1 MGKTTA
7 YLKGI
12 LFVSVLLL
20 FRVESEEKDSSRL
33 DLVNPNKELP
43 KDIALIAKK
52 IRPSI
57 VVVTQEGREGKTVG
71 TGTGFVISEN
81 GLIATCAHVIGES
94 RLIKVRFDDGNE
106 YKVEQIFAS
115 DRKLDLAILKINAK
129 DLKPL
134 QVERT
139 QISEQGAEVIAMGNP
154 QGLEFS
160 IVRGIISGIR
170 KIDNQSL
177 IQIAIPIEPGNSGGP
192 LMNDKGN
199 VCGILNMKSAITEN
213 LGFAIP
219 IENLIKIKN
228 APNPVTMDNWLT
240 IGKLNSAIWKTKMGA
255 DWRQRAGRISVKEK
269 GSGFGGRSLCV
280 YEKET
285 PEVPYEVKVD
295 VKLNNESGAAGL
307 IFEANEND
315 KHYGFYP
322 TGGKLRLTRF
332 EGPDVLSWSILNEID
347 SKLYE
352 DGEWNTIRIRVE
364 EESILTFL
372 NNQKLFE
379 IKDKILRNGKV
390 GLAKF
395 RDTEATFKNFK
406 LGKDLSTKEPS
417 PEIIKDINKN
427 ISLFLDNNKD
437 ESAIKNLNKEAL
449 TAQALINKKIK
460 TLETSISSLEKLN
473 DKVHREKIT
482 YEILQELNKGNDS
495 DLALCALLL
504 AKYDN
509 QEIDIDAYYSEIE
522 RMGEDLLSKIK
533 NNIGLEAKVA
543 LISQYLFKDNGYHG
557 SRTDYYNQSNSYL
570 NEVLDDR
577 EGIPITLSIIYIEL
591 AERIGLKMQGLGLP
605 GHFVVFY
612 NNNGNRKI
620 IDPFDNG
627 KPITKA
633 DADAIVKEYDI
644 TMNAN
649 DYKAADNKSIIQRML
664 YNLKGIS
671 IDNKEYQSALN
682 YVDLL
687 IAIDPKDSQERLSRS
702 ILFIQLDQNDDAK
715 KDLEWLLEMEPEGIR
730 IERIRELYNRID

>member
-1 MGKTTA
+1 M
-7 YLKGI
+7 
-12 LFVSVLLL
+12 
-20 FRVESEEKDSSRL
+20 
-33 DLVNPNKELP
+33 
-43 KDIALIAKK
+43 
-52 IRPSI
+52 
-57 VVVTQEGREGKTVG
+57 
-71 TGTGFVISEN
+71 
-81 GLIATCAHVIGES
+81 
-94 RLIKVRFDDGNE
+94 
-106 YKVEQIFAS
+106 
-115 DRKLDLAILKINAK
+115 
-129 DLKPL
+129 
-134 QVERT
+134 
-139 QISEQGAEVIAMGNP
+139 
-154 QGLEFS
+154 
-160 IVRGIISGIR
+160 
-170 KIDNQSL
+170 
-177 IQIAIPIEPGNSGGP
+177 
-192 LMNDKGN
+192 
-199 VCGILNMKSAITEN
+199 
-213 LGFAIP
+213 
-219 IENLIKIKN
+219 
-228 APNPVTMDNWLT
+228 
-240 IGKLNSAIWKTKMGA
+240 
-255 DWRQRAGRISVKEK
+255 
-269 GSGFGGRSLCV
+269 
-280 YEKET
+280 
-285 PEVPYEVKVD
+285 
-295 VKLNNESGAAGL
+295 
-307 IFEANEND
+307 
-315 KHYGFYP
+315 
-322 TGGKLRLTRF
+322 
-332 EGPDVLSWSILNEID
+332 
-347 SKLYE
+347 
-352 DGEWNTIRIRVE
+352 
-364 EESILTFL
+364 
-372 NNQKLFE
+372 
-379 IKDKILRNGKV
+379 

-460 TLETSISSLEKLN
+460 NLEISITSLEKLN

-482 YEILQELNKGNDS
+482 YEILEELNKENDS

-509 QEIDIDAYYSEIE
+509 QEIDIDAYHSEIE

-533 NNIGLEAKVA
+533 NNTDIEAKVA
-543 LISQYLFKDNGYHG
+543 LISKYLFKDNGYHG

-570 NEVLDDR
+570 IEVLDDR

-605 GHFVVFY
+605 GHFVVFF

-671 IDNKEYQSALN
+671 IDNKEYQNALN

-702 ILFIQLDQNDDAK
+702 ILFIQLDQKDDAK

>member
-20 FRVESEEKDSSRL
+20 FRVESEENDSSEL

-43 KDIALIAKK
+43 KDIALMAKK

-644 TMNAN
+644 TMNTN

>member
-20 FRVESEEKDSSRL
+20 FRVESEEKDSSGL

-43 KDIALIAKK
+43 KDIALMAKK

-134 QVERT
+134 QVEKN

-322 TGGKLRLTRF
+322 SGGKLRLTRF

>member
-1 MGKTTA
+1 MDKMTA

-20 FRVESEEKDSSRL
+20 FRVGGEEKDPSRI
-33 DLVNPNKELP
+33 DLVNPNKKLP
-43 KDIALIAKK
+43 KNIALVAKK

-134 QVERT
+134 QVEST
-139 QISEQGAEVIAMGNP
+139 QISEQGSEVIAMGNP

-170 KIDNQSL
+170 EIDNQSL

-192 LMNDKGN
+192 LLNDKGN

-219 IENLIKIKN
+219 IENLIRIKN

-280 YEKET
+280 YEKEI
-285 PEVPYEVKVD
+285 PKIPYEVKVD

-322 TGGKLRLTRF
+322 SGGKLRLTRF
-332 EGPDVLSWSILNEID
+332 EGPDVLSWSILNETD
-347 SKLYE
+347 SELYE

-379 IKDKILRNGKV
+379 IKDNILRNGKV

-406 LGKDLSTKEPS
+406 LGTDLSIKKPS

-449 TAQALINKKIK
+449 TAQSLINKKIK
-460 TLETSISSLEKLN
+460 TLEDSITSLEKLK
-473 DKVHREKIT
+473 DKVHRDKIT
-482 YEILQELNKGNDS
+482 NEILEELNKGNDS
-495 DLALCALLL
+495 DLSQCALLL

-522 RMGEDLLSKIK
+522 RMGEDLMSKIK
-533 NNIGLEAKVA
+533 NNTDIEAKVA
-543 LISQYLFKDNGYHG
+543 LISKYLFKDNGYHG

-591 AERIGLKMQGLGLP
+591 AKRIGLKMQGLGLP

-627 KPITKA
+627 KSISEA
-633 DADAIVKEYDI
+633 DADAIVKEYDSS
-644 TMNAN
+644 MNAN
-649 DYKAADNKSIIQRML
+649 DYKAAGNKSIIQRML

-671 IDNKEYQSALN
+671 IDKKEYQDALN

-687 IAIDPKDSQERLSRS
+687 IAIDPKDPQERLSRS

-715 KDLEWLLEMEPEGIR
+715 KDLEWLLEMEPEGVR
-730 IERIRELYNRID
+730 IERIRQLYDRLN

>member
-20 FRVESEEKDSSRL
+20 FRVESEEKDFSGL

-43 KDIALIAKK
+43 KDIALMAKK

-57 VVVTQEGREGKTVG
+57 VVVTQEGREGITVG

-134 QVERT
+134 QVEKN

-605 GHFVVFY
+605 GHFVVCY

>member
-20 FRVESEEKDSSRL
+20 FRVESEEKDSSGL

-43 KDIALIAKK
+43 KDIALMAKK

-134 QVERT
+134 QVERN

>member
-20 FRVESEEKDSSRL
+20 FRVESEEKDSSGL

-43 KDIALIAKK
+43 KDIALMAKK

-285 PEVPYEVKVD
+285 PKVPYEVKVD

>member
-1 MGKTTA
+1 MDKMTA

-20 FRVESEEKDSSRL
+20 FRVGGEEKDPSRI
-33 DLVNPNKELP
+33 DLVNPNKKSP
-43 KDIALIAKK
+43 KNIALVAKK

-57 VVVTQEGREGKTVG
+57 VVVTQEGREGKIVG

-94 RLIKVRFDDGNE
+94 RLIKVRFDNGNE

-134 QVERT
+134 QVEST
-139 QISEQGAEVIAMGNP
+139 QISEQGSEVIAMGNP

-170 KIDNQSL
+170 EIDNQSL

-192 LMNDKGN
+192 LLNDKGN

-219 IENLIKIKN
+219 IENLIRIKN

-280 YEKET
+280 YEKEI
-285 PEVPYEVKVD
+285 PKIPYEVKVD

-322 TGGKLRLTRF
+322 SGGKLRLTRF
-332 EGPDVLSWSILNEID
+332 EGPDVLSWSILNETD
-347 SKLYE
+347 SELYE

-379 IKDKILRNGKV
+379 IKDNILRNGKV

-406 LGKDLSTKEPS
+406 LGTDLSIKKPS

-449 TAQALINKKIK
+449 TTQSLINKKIK
-460 TLETSISSLEKLN
+460 TLENSITSLEKLK
-473 DKVHREKIT
+473 DKVHRDKIT
-482 YEILQELNKGNDS
+482 NEILEELNRGNDS
-495 DLALCALLL
+495 DLSQCALLL

-522 RMGEDLLSKIK
+522 RMGEDLMSKIK
-533 NNIGLEAKVA
+533 NNTDIEAKVA
-543 LISQYLFKDNGYHG
+543 LISKYLFKDNGYHG

-591 AERIGLKMQGLGLP
+591 AKRIGLKMQGLGLP

-627 KPITKA
+627 KSISEA
-633 DADAIVKEYDI
+633 DADAIVKEYDS

-649 DYKAADNKSIIQRML
+649 DYKAAGNKSIIQRML

-671 IDNKEYQSALN
+671 IDKKEYKDALN

-687 IAIDPKDSQERLSRS
+687 IAIDPKDPQERLSRS

-715 KDLEWLLEMEPEGIR
+715 KDLEWLLEMEPEGVR
-730 IERIRELYNRID
+730 VERIRQLYDRLN

>member
-20 FRVESEEKDSSRL
+20 FRVESEEKDSSGL

-134 QVERT
+134 QVEKN

>member
-1 MGKTTA
+1 MDKMTA
-7 YLKGI
+7 YLNGI

-20 FRVESEEKDSSRL
+20 FRVGGEEKDPSRI
-33 DLVNPNKELP
+33 DLVNPNKKLP
-43 KDIALIAKK
+43 KNIALMAKK

-94 RLIKVRFDDGNE
+94 RLIKVRFDNGNE

-134 QVERT
+134 QVEST
-139 QISEQGAEVIAMGNP
+139 QISEQGSEVIAMGNP

-170 KIDNQSL
+170 EIDNQSL

-192 LMNDKGN
+192 LLNDKGN

-285 PEVPYEVKVD
+285 PKVPYEVKVD

-449 TAQALINKKIK
+449 TAQALIYKKIK
-460 TLETSISSLEKLN
+460 NLEISITSLEKLN

-730 IERIRELYNRID
+730 IERIRELYNRLN

>member
-20 FRVESEEKDSSRL
+20 FRVESEEKDSSGL

-43 KDIALIAKK
+43 KDIALMAKK

-322 TGGKLRLTRF
+322 SGGKLRLTRF
-332 EGPDVLSWSILNEID
+332 EGPDVLSWSILNETD
-347 SKLYE
+347 SELYE
-352 DGEWNTIRIRVE
+352 DGGWNTIRIRVE

>member
-20 FRVESEEKDSSRL
+20 FRVESEEKDSSGL

-43 KDIALIAKK
+43 KDIALMAKK

-460 TLETSISSLEKLN
+460 TLKTSISSLEKLN

>member
-1 MGKTTA
+1 MDKMTA

-20 FRVESEEKDSSRL
+20 FRVGGEEKDPSRI
-33 DLVNPNKELP
+33 DLVNPNKKLP
-43 KDIALIAKK
+43 KNIALVAKK

-134 QVERT
+134 QVEST
-139 QISEQGAEVIAMGNP
+139 QISEQGSEVIAMGNP

-170 KIDNQSL
+170 EIDNQSL

-192 LMNDKGN
+192 LLNDKGN

-219 IENLIKIKN
+219 IENLIRIKN

-280 YEKET
+280 YEKEI
-285 PEVPYEVKVD
+285 PKIPYEVKVD

-322 TGGKLRLTRF
+322 SGGKLRLTRF
-332 EGPDVLSWSILNEID
+332 EGPDVLSWSILNETD
-347 SKLYE
+347 SELYE
-352 DGEWNTIRIRVE
+352 DGGWNTIRIRVE

-379 IKDKILRNGKV
+379 IKDNILRNGKV

-406 LGKDLSTKEPS
+406 LGTDLSIKKPS

-449 TAQALINKKIK
+449 TAQSLINKKIK
-460 TLETSISSLEKLN
+460 TLENSITSLEKLK
-473 DKVHREKIT
+473 DKVHRDKIT
-482 YEILQELNKGNDS
+482 NELLEELNKGNDS
-495 DLALCALLL
+495 DLSQCALLL

-522 RMGEDLLSKIK
+522 RMGEDLMSKIK
-533 NNIGLEAKVA
+533 NNTDIEAKVA
-543 LISQYLFKDNGYHG
+543 LISKYLFKDNGYHG

-591 AERIGLKMQGLGLP
+591 AKRIGLKMQGLGLP

-627 KPITKA
+627 KSISEA
-633 DADAIVKEYDI
+633 DADAIVKEYDSS
-644 TMNAN
+644 MNSN
-649 DYKAADNKSIIQRML
+649 DYKAAGNKSIIQRML

-671 IDNKEYQSALN
+671 IDKKEYQDALN

-687 IAIDPKDSQERLSRS
+687 IAIDPKDPQERLSRS
-702 ILFIQLDQNDDAK
+702 ILFIQLNQNDDAK
-715 KDLEWLLEMEPEGIR
+715 KDLEWLLEMEPEGVR
-730 IERIRELYNRID
+730 IERIRQLYDRLN

>member
-1 MGKTTA
+1 MDKMTA

-20 FRVESEEKDSSRL
+20 FRVGGEEKDPSRI
-33 DLVNPNKELP
+33 DLVNPNKKLP
-43 KDIALIAKK
+43 KNIALVAKK

-94 RLIKVRFDDGNE
+94 RLIKVRFDNGNE

-134 QVERT
+134 QVEST
-139 QISEQGAEVIAMGNP
+139 QISEQGSEVIAMGNP

-170 KIDNQSL
+170 EIDNQSL

-192 LMNDKGN
+192 LLNDKGN

-219 IENLIKIKN
+219 IENLMRIKN
-228 APNPVTMDNWLT
+228 APNPVRMDNWLT

-280 YEKET
+280 YEKEI
-285 PEVPYEVKVD
+285 PKIPYEVKVD

-322 TGGKLRLTRF
+322 SGGKLRLTRF
-332 EGPDVLSWSILNEID
+332 EGPDVLSWSILNETD
-347 SKLYE
+347 SELYE
-352 DGEWNTIRIRVE
+352 DGGWNTIRIRVE

-379 IKDKILRNGKV
+379 IKDNILRNGKV

-406 LGKDLSTKEPS
+406 LGTDLSIKKPS

-449 TAQALINKKIK
+449 TAQSLINKKIK
-460 TLETSISSLEKLN
+460 TLQNSITSLEKLK
-473 DKVHREKIT
+473 DKVHRDKIT
-482 YEILQELNKGNDS
+482 NEILEELNKGNDS
-495 DLALCALLL
+495 DLSQCALLL

-522 RMGEDLLSKIK
+522 RMGEDLMSKIK
-533 NNIGLEAKVA
+533 NNTDIEAKVA
-543 LISQYLFKDNGYHG
+543 LISKYLFKDNGYHG

-591 AERIGLKMQGLGLP
+591 AKRIGLKMQGLGLP

-620 IDPFDNG
+620 IDPFGNG
-627 KPITKA
+627 KSISEA
-633 DADAIVKEYDI
+633 DADAIVKEYDS
-644 TMNAN
+644 TMNVD

-671 IDNKEYQSALN
+671 IDKKEYQDALN

-687 IAIDPKDSQERLSRS
+687 IAIDPKDPQERLSRS

-715 KDLEWLLEMEPEGIR
+715 KDLEWLLEMEPEGVR
-730 IERIRELYNRID
+730 IERIRQLYDRLN

>member
-1 MGKTTA
+1 MTA
-7 YLKGI
+7 YLKCI
-12 LFVSVLLL
+12 LFISVFLL
-20 FRVESEEKDSSRL
+20 FRVGGEENDPSRI
-33 DLVNPNKELP
+33 DLVNPNKKSP
-43 KDIALIAKK
+43 KNIALVAKK

-57 VVVTQEGREGKTVG
+57 VVVTQEGREGKIVG

-94 RLIKVRFDDGNE
+94 RLIKVRFDNGNE

-134 QVERT
+134 QVEST
-139 QISEQGAEVIAMGNP
+139 QISEQGSEVIAMGNP

-170 KIDNQSL
+170 EIDNQSL

-192 LMNDKGN
+192 LLNDKGN

-219 IENLIKIKN
+219 IENLIRIKN

-240 IGKLNSAIWKTKMGA
+240 IGKLNSAIWKTRLGA

-280 YEKET
+280 YEKEI
-285 PEVPYEVKVD
+285 PKIPYEVKVD

-322 TGGKLRLTRF
+322 SGGKLRLTRF
-332 EGPDVLSWSILNEID
+332 EGPDVLSWSILNETD
-347 SKLYE
+347 SELYE

-379 IKDKILRNGKV
+379 IKDNILRNGKV

-406 LGKDLSTKEPS
+406 LGTDLSIKKPS

-437 ESAIKNLNKEAL
+437 ESSIKNLNKEAL
-449 TAQALINKKIK
+449 TAQSLINKKIK
-460 TLETSISSLEKLN
+460 TLENSITSLEKLK
-473 DKVHREKIT
+473 DKVHRDKIT
-482 YEILQELNKGNDS
+482 NEILEELNRGNDS
-495 DLALCALLL
+495 DLSQCALLL

-522 RMGEDLLSKIK
+522 RMGEDLRSKIK
-533 NNIGLEAKVA
+533 NNTDIEAKVA
-543 LISQYLFKDNGYHG
+543 LISNYLFKDNGYHG

-591 AERIGLKMQGLGLP
+591 AKRIGLKMQGLGLP

-627 KPITKA
+627 KSISEA
-633 DADAIVKEYDI
+633 DADAIVKEYDS

-649 DYKAADNKSIIQRML
+649 DYKAAGNKSIIQRML

-671 IDNKEYQSALN
+671 IDKKEYKDALN

-687 IAIDPKDSQERLSRS
+687 IAIDPKDPQERLSRS

-715 KDLEWLLEMEPEGIR
+715 KDLEWLLEMEPEGVR
-730 IERIRELYNRID
+730 IERIRQLYDRLN